1 MACEIFSVT
10 FVFVIVAAVVAA
22 GGCHCA
28 NGLLNQLF
36 LRTYSNYSDGNFKV
50 MQFICIN
57 KSFPVQ
63 YRIMVYF
70 VSLKFFS

>member
-1 MACEIFSVT
+1 MAVE
-10 FVFVIVAAVVAA
+10 AV

-28 NGLLNQLF
+28 NGLSNQLF
-36 LRTYSNYSDGNFKV
+36 LRTYSDYNNNNFKV
-50 MQFICIN
+50 TQFICIN